1 MELVLLGSLLCY
13 GFTEKRLLP
22 ARSPANVA
30 GPYATKEPFLLAL
43 THGESNFRQNFPF
56 FPFVFEV
63 AVLQKDHVRMHLCS
77 TRTSRTG
84 FQGHGMDKEEARKL
98 ILSARD

>member
-56 FPFVFEV
+56 LLNLFSFFED
-63 AVLQKDHVRMHLCS
+63 AVGGE
-77 TRTSRTG
+77 TG
-84 FQGHGMDKEEARKL
+84 RFRCCFETAEAR
-98 ILSARD
+98 